1 MFSGTR
7 WQSSSWLTTG
17 RSKTARISQKRKC
30 AMEFVLRT
38 IIAAVVIVVVS
49 EISNRSPRMGA
60 LLLSLPMVSILAFV
74 MSWTR
79 HHDLKSVS
87 QLARDTLILVPL
99 GLPFFVPIAF
109 AESLGLGFW
118 TAFAAGIV
126 LASATIGAWM

>member
-1 MFSGTR
+1 
-7 WQSSSWLTTG
+7 
-17 RSKTARISQKRKC
+17 
-30 AMEFVLRT
+30 MEFVLRT
-38 IIAAVVIVVVS
+38 IVAAVIIVVVS

-99 GLPFFVPIAF
+99 GLPFFIPIAF
-109 AESLGLGFW
+109 AEWLEIGFW
-118 TAFAAGIV
+118 PAFAAGII
-126 LASATIGAWM
+126 LASVTIGSWMIWGPVL